1 MFKNS
6 GNNRV
11 DTVFVLMIFC
21 VFAVSVFLVLILGG
35 STYRNMNDISQEG
48 QSERIVLSY
57 IRTKM
62 RNIDNVSVGSFDGN
76 SKLELIEVFGTR
88 TFVTAIYLYDGWVRE
103 LFRDADNEFHPAN
116 GVPIIQVGSLD
127 FETVDNGLIRVSTE
141 HGSIVIFP
149 RSVPGYMQL
158 TGYGRAVH

>member
-1 MFKNS
+1 MFKDNS
-6 GNNRV
+6 NNRV

-21 VFAVSVFLVLILGG
+21 VFAVSVFLVIILGG
-35 STYRNMNDISQEG
+35 STYRNMNDISQHG

-62 RNIDNVSVGSFDGN
+62 RNIDDVSVGSFDGN

-103 LFRDADNEFHPAN
+103 LFRDVDNAFDPTH
-116 GVPIIQVGSLD
+116 GVPIIQVEWLD
-127 FETVDNGLIRVSTE
+127 FEQMDNGLIFVFTDY
-141 HGSIVIFP
+141 GNMTIFP
-149 RSVPGYMQL
+149 RTVSGEIGII
-158 TGYGRAVH
+158 GYGRAAY